1 MALRIRLTGFA
12 GLGLKGGA
20 VLYFTWQL
28 DLHLLRRLP
37 WTVSRLGK
45 PGPERRPTRPGLPDY
60 GEFGSF
66 ELPLFGAYTGLA
78 IAASLEFVTGLFG
91 IAGWTSF
98 ADPDAIRHTYL
109 GGGAAA
115 F

>member
-12 GLGLKGGA
+12 GLCLKGGA
-20 VLYFTWQL
+20 LLYFTWQL

-109 GGGAAA
+109 GGGSAA